1 MTQYQSSDKSLAA
14 KSFAVALHDSWGV
27 GGTHDG
33 RENGVV
39 IFLSVEDRV
48 VYISTGRDVKH
59 LVTAEEIKVLIESIK
74 PDLRKEDYGRAIA
87 LMIIRIELILQRSGN
102 AYNQGTLLS
111 TSQNSTPL
119 YGVLVQPLLFL
130 CLFVVA
136 WRLYS
141 SDKKTN
147 REQRLMEGKAKL
159 DAFMQDVNQSLDNK
173 KYITSSCPICLEE
186 YCAEPDKENVEAT
199 EQFQNSPLRPV
210 RDLKRTLK

>member
-1 MTQYQSSDKSLAA
+1 MTEYQSSDKSLAA
-14 KSFAVALHDSWGV
+14 QSFAVALHDSWGV

-74 PDLRKEDYGRAIA
+74 PYLRKEDYGRAIA
-87 LMIIRIELILQRSGN
+87 LMIIRIELLLQGSGN
-102 AYNQGTLLS
+102 THNQGELQSTTTLFA
-111 TSQNSTPL
+111 
-119 YGVLVQPLLFL
+119 QPLLFFCVFL
-130 CLFVVA
+130 VA
-136 WRLYS
+136 WMFYS
-141 SDKKTN
+141 SDKKNN

-159 DAFMQDVNQSLDNK
+159 DAFMQDVNRSLDNK

-186 YCAEPDKENVEAT
+186 YCAEPDKENVKAL

-210 RDLKRTLK
+210 RDLKRTMK